1 MRGSGGAR
9 WQLGGGG
16 RGEAASCLRQVRFS
30 SLLEFNLYLR
40 MPPPDA
46 ETLELRSQLEGLV
59 GKLKAKQEEVAS
71 SLNKRKSDS
80 RFPFCFCQVRD
91 DAGLGTPGSK

>member
-71 SLNKRKSDS
+71 SLNKRKSDL
-80 RFPFCFCQVRD
+80 RFPFCFYQVRD

>member
-59 GKLKAKQEEVAS
+59 GKLKAKQEEVPLQNQFKQKKIGFEVSIWFLSGA
-71 SLNKRKSDS
+71 R
-80 RFPFCFCQVRD
+80 
-91 DAGLGTPGSK
+91 

>member
-80 RFPFCFCQVRD
+80 RFSFGFYQVRD

>member
-1 MRGSGGAR
+1 MRGSGGAC

-71 SLNKRKSDS
+71 SLNKRKSGL
-80 RFPFCFCQVRD
+80 RFSFCFYQVRD

>member
-1 MRGSGGAR
+1 
-9 WQLGGGG
+9 
-16 RGEAASCLRQVRFS
+16 
-30 SLLEFNLYLR
+30 

-71 SLNKRKSDS
+71 SLNKRKSDFHFVFI
-80 RFPFCFCQVRD
+80 RCEMMLDLVPLVQ
-91 DAGLGTPGSK
+91 SKNTLIVSLEQYIQQYIFWKV

>member
-30 SLLEFNLYLR
+30 SLLEFNLYPR

-80 RFPFCFCQVRD
+80 RFPFCFYQVRD

>member
-59 GKLKAKQEEVAS
+59 GKLKAKQEEVGFKISLIVHRIS
-71 SLNKRKSDS
+71 SNATINIQTHFTS
-80 RFPFCFCQVRD
+80 
-91 DAGLGTPGSK
+91 